1 MSHTERW
8 LHAFGHALAAHSLYG
23 AGHQARSE
31 SSARLLA
38 VLHELLRADL
48 RPTFTFLDDTVI
60 YRSLPV
66 HGLRDWSW
74 GRRLGAVGVRR
85 LEFTAQATPEA
96 MDDFLLT
103 LHQRLS
109 GEHVTDSLLRW
120 PGIEAGDVSLEP
132 EPRPAPAAVAA
143 AVEPG
148 GAAIGLGEEVG
159 AMRYLCARVAA
170 NELLPMD
177 EIAGVVRSLSVALHP
192 EGELMMPLL
201 PDRSSDDQVTYHS
214 INSAVLAMGFSE
226 WLGLGG
232 SETRAVGRAALL
244 HDIGMV
250 RVPGEVHRVEALS
263 EEGRSGVARHPEDG
277 ARLLFRQSPDLD
289 LAATTA
295 YEHHLRMDGAGYP
308 ARRFHKDLHY
318 ISRMVAVCG
327 AYDALRSQRCYRPA
341 RDGATALREI
351 EAGRGSVF
359 DPAVASSFVEMMRRW
374 GGRVAVGV
382 G

>member
-1 MSHTERW
+1 MSHSERW
-8 LHAFGHALAAHSLYG
+8 LHAFGHALATHSLYG
-23 AGHQARSE
+23 AGHQARKE
-31 SSARLLA
+31 SSARLQT
-38 VLHELLRADL
+38 VLDELLRADL

-74 GRRLGAVGVRR
+74 GRRLGAVGLRR
-85 LEFTAQATPEA
+85 LEFTAEVTPEA
-96 MDDFLLT
+96 MDDFLLA

-109 GEHVTDSLLRW
+109 SERAPDSLPHW
-120 PGIEAGDVSLEP
+120 PGIEAGDVSLENV
-132 EPRPAPAAVAA
+132 PRPAQGVAVTMD
-143 AVEPG
+143 PG

-159 AMRYLCARVAA
+159 AMQFVCERVAS
-170 NELLPMD
+170 NEPLPMD

-192 EGELMMPLL
+192 GGELMIPLL
-201 PDRSSDDQVTYHS
+201 PDRSSDDQVTHHAV
-214 INSAVLAMGFSE
+214 NTAVLAMCFSE

-263 EEGRSGVARHPEDG
+263 AEGRSRVARHPEDG
-277 ARLLFRQSPDLD
+277 ARMLLRQSSDLD

-308 ARRFHKDLHY
+308 ARRFHTDLHY

-351 EAGRGSVF
+351 ETGRGSVF
-359 DPAVASSFVEMMRRW
+359 DAAVASSFVEMMRRW
-374 GGRVAVGV
+374 GGRLAVGMA
-382 G
+382 